1 MVYKCRSSTYR
12 CGQRSASWI
21 KRKARHEL
29 DVLIR
34 PLLTRKGIVERVS
47 CDLPVD
53 ERLIRVGYAEVLEAK
68 VRERLAAHPEELA
81 SASVAFSSVS
91 ARGER
96 REARLVSPEPVP
108 RA

>member
-1 MVYKCRSSTYR
+1 VPLLDLPLRPKV
-12 CGQRSASWI
+12 GELDQAQGAS
-21 KRKARHEL
+21 RL
-29 DVLIR
+29 DVLMR

-91 ARGER
+91 ARGEL